1 MVTPRASAPIQFIFQ
16 EFCKL
21 FSTVFILLLLNKCLF
36 TVWLREVNF
45 QILSIAKIHFIQGL
59 LTEADKDPVL
69 FGSYHYSAEKGAP
82 SLQYFPVENTSID
95 QPYQII
101 ELRVESNH
109 GNPRYTCLY
118 RFRVHGNVVKR

>member
-1 MVTPRASAPIQFIFQ
+1 MDKDP
-16 EFCKL
+16 
-21 FSTVFILLLLNKCLF
+21 LLLGTYNY
-36 TVWLREVNF
+36 
-45 QILSIAKIHFIQGL
+45 S
-59 LTEADKDPVL
+59 ADKDV
-69 FGSYHYSAEKGAP
+69 P
-82 SLQYFPVENTSID
+82 SLQYFPVSNAEIF